1 MDNLKQYNLKNG
13 LKVILKDIPE
23 STVSSVYVWVNTGS
37 SYENDSERGL
47 AHVHEHMIFK
57 GTSKLGVGEI
67 SKKIEFLGG
76 EVNAFTSFDETA
88 YYATVSNDFVP
99 EILDI
104 FSQCMYDA
112 SFDSDELSK
121 ELEVILEEI
130 KRGNDSPSNR
140 LWDMVF
146 KSVFSDNDYGLPIIG
161 TPESVSN
168 FKKSD
173 VVDFYKKW
181 YVASNMSLIIVGN
194 LRDNI
199 EKHIENYFSNLRS
212 DDIPSMNKNFFSTQE
227 KTNINFEKMD
237 INETYFN
244 ISLTSPDASNLSYAA
259 FDIFSSILGSGESSI
274 LYRKIKEELGLVTSI
289 SCGNYT
295 LRHNGLFYI
304 TGTTN
309 RDDVFNTI
317 YKIIEILC
325 DNISGNFDDVQLE
338 RVKTDILINDIY
350 NQETVQS
357 QARTIGSYISNNK
370 NLDYL
375 EKYKKKIADL
385 NKNEIISI
393 VSEQFKPENLNFN
406 FLSPLKSDLKK
417 PDNFQEKISTFF
429 KFKENITNSDI
440 KFKSQ
445 KYTIKKIDSSLIQE
459 FNLDSGIKL
468 ISLQNEKTPLIA
480 LRAIS
485 LGGSSHETP
494 ENNGAFGL
502 ISEMFIRGSDKFSK
516 DEIALKTEILG
527 SEISGFSGRNSFGL
541 KMIGPSDYL
550 KKLVPIFGDVLL
562 NPKFLDKEFEISKS
576 DTKSYL
582 SKLSK
587 NSASVASD
595 KFHELLFPNHPYGLN
610 QFGSLSSIDS
620 LNVSDVSNIYNEYLH
635 KDNLALFAVG
645 NFDTSELI
653 NELNKVISVNESNIV
668 FPDLDNLQK
677 IENNITQDFN
687 IGDKQQS
694 HIMIGTYAPNIKSE
708 DRFAFHIINSVLSGM
723 GGRLFIELRDKKS
736 LAYTVTSFYTPL
748 IEYGYFGAYIGCSP
762 SKRDESIK
770 EINNQIELL
779 IENGISDNE
788 IVRAKNSLIG
798 KNDISLQR
806 NSSISSRISIPY
818 IYGLDPN
825 EPFLFAENINNVDK
839 SQINNAIKKYL
850 QDAKFVSVSV
860 NPN

>member
-1 MDNLKQYNLKNG
+1 
-13 LKVILKDIPE
+13 
-23 STVSSVYVWVNTGS
+23 
-37 SYENDSERGL
+37 
-47 AHVHEHMIFK
+47 
-57 GTSKLGVGEI
+57 
-67 SKKIEFLGG
+67 
-76 EVNAFTSFDETA
+76 
-88 YYATVSNDFVP
+88 
-99 EILDI
+99 
-104 FSQCMYDA
+104 
-112 SFDSDELSK
+112 
-121 ELEVILEEI
+121 
-130 KRGNDSPSNR
+130 
-140 LWDMVF
+140 
-146 KSVFSDNDYGLPIIG
+146 
-161 TPESVSN
+161 
-168 FKKSD
+168 
-173 VVDFYKKW
+173 
-181 YVASNMSLIIVGN
+181 
-194 LRDNI
+194 
-199 EKHIENYFSNLRS
+199 
-212 DDIPSMNKNFFSTQE
+212 
-227 KTNINFEKMD
+227 
-237 INETYFN
+237 
-244 ISLTSPDASNLSYAA
+244 
-259 FDIFSSILGSGESSI
+259 
-274 LYRKIKEELGLVTSI
+274 
-289 SCGNYT
+289 
-295 LRHNGLFYI
+295 
-304 TGTTN
+304 
-309 RDDVFNTI
+309 
-317 YKIIEILC
+317 
-325 DNISGNFDDVQLE
+325 
-338 RVKTDILINDIY
+338 
-350 NQETVQS
+350 
-357 QARTIGSYISNNK
+357 
-370 NLDYL
+370 
-375 EKYKKKIADL
+375 
-385 NKNEIISI
+385 
-393 VSEQFKPENLNFN
+393 
-406 FLSPLKSDLKK
+406 
-417 PDNFQEKISTFF
+417 
-429 KFKENITNSDI
+429 
-440 KFKSQ
+440 
-445 KYTIKKIDSSLIQE
+445 
-459 FNLDSGIKL
+459 
-468 ISLQNEKTPLIA
+468 
-480 LRAIS
+480 
-485 LGGSSHETP
+485 
-494 ENNGAFGL
+494 
-502 ISEMFIRGSDKFSK
+502 MFIRGSDKFSK
-516 DEIALKTEILG
+516 DEIALNTEILG

-825 EPFLFAENINNVDK
+825 EPFLFAKNINNVDK